1 MEKLQNQDRERK
13 CACTGVRY
21 CKDCNDPEFRKQ
33 FKDLY
38 PIDDI
43 LEAQQKVLTYV
54 TCELC
59 NRFKLKNELN
69 ISQSDQ
75 NNGNNDKQDDQNYQ
89 SFIDQCI
96 GHLTSEQLDFG
107 GLYTINDFISE
118 EFEQDIVNKLQDY
131 KWVDSQSG
139 RKKIDFGPQVNFKK
153 QKLKYTKFTGFPLFI
168 KPILDLIQTLN
179 DEILQ
184 EKIEEQK
191 NQQKPQLKENLP
203 SVLKDFIPI
212 EVNVLEYDEQRGS
225 NIAPHKDDFWLWGE
239 RIIGINL
246 LQDTFMTFQRD
257 SQNQIGQIVEIE
269 VPVKRRMLY
278 IISGKSRFEWMHG
291 IKSEHIKGKRIVCT
305 IREFS
310 DEFKSQD
317 NEDANKIRAIA
328 KTYIQANIKYQFC
341 NK

>member
-54 TCELC
+54 TCGLC

-69 ISQSDQ
+69 ISISDQ
-75 NNGNNDKQDDQNYQ
+75 NDGNNDKQDNQNDQ

-96 GHLTSEQLDFG
+96 GHLTAEQLDFG
-107 GLYTINDFISE
+107 GLYTIKEIISE
-118 EFEQDIVNKLQDY
+118 DFEYNIVNKLQDY

-168 KPILDLIQTLN
+168 KPILDLISTLN
-179 DEILQ
+179 DQNLQ
-184 EKIEEQK
+184 QKEEELKEEQK
-191 NQQKPQLKENLP
+191 DQALLQLKQHLP
-203 SVLKDFIPI
+203 SVLKDFQPI

-246 LQDTFMTFQRD
+246 LKDTFMTFQRD
-257 SQNQIGQIVEIE
+257 SENQLGQIVEIE
-269 VPVKRRMLY
+269 VPVKRRMMY
-278 IISGKSRFEWMHG
+278 VISGKSRFEWMHG

-305 IREFS
+305 FREFS

-317 NEDANKIRAIA
+317 NEDANKIREIA
-328 KTYIQANIKYQFC
+328 KNFI
-341 NK
+341 